1 MRVSKLTSGTL
12 RRMVRWLIRGV
23 VVLVAAGLGF
33 ALAAKLFMSPAV
45 HPPDPP
51 ALVEKIR
58 EVARLETL
66 EVRLYKRVSF
76 APEPQPAAT
85 VWGDVFNFIKQTV
98 AAKSGRALVFADV
111 TLGLDLAKV
120 TAEQLRVTG
129 TKVEVALPPLKA
141 QVRLRPEETEVID
154 SNLDSA
160 QTAKLFELAKEA
172 FEREVEA
179 DPRLQERARASAERQ
194 VRALLITAGF
204 SEVVFV
210 PYPMVA
216 APRN

>member
-1 MRVSKLTSGTL
+1 MRWVL
-12 RRMVRWLIRGV
+12 RIGV
-23 VVLVAAGLGF
+23 VLLAIALGFGVAA
-33 ALAAKLFMSPAV
+33 KVFMSRAPNR
-45 HPPDPP
+45 PDPP
-51 ALVEKIR
+51 ALVERIR

-76 APEPQPAAT
+76 APEPEPAAN

-111 TLGLDLAKV
+111 TLGLDLSKV
-120 TAEQLRVTG
+120 TADQLRVSG
-129 TKVEVALPPLKA
+129 SKVEVALPPLKA
-141 QVRLRPEETEVID
+141 EVKLRPEDTEFIE
-154 SNLDSA
+154 SNLDSQ
-160 QTAKLFELAKEA
+160 QTSKLFELAKEA
-172 FEREVEA
+172 FEREVQA

-210 PYPMVA
+210 PYPMRGA
-216 APRN
+216 NTN